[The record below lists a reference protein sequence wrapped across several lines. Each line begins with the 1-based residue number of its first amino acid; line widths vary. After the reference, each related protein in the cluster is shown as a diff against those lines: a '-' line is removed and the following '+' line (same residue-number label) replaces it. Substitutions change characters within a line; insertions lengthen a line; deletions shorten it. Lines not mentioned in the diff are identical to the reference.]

1 MRKSEVQGIAEGNI
15 GGYRL
20 SSKNQN
26 VPIINLCYLF
36 KMTEPNKEIPVDLS
50 PRKYNK
56 KIWKYFFAPPHGH
69 LTRAPFFDS
78 LSPETLPNSLKQK
91 SCAPFTN

>member
-26 VPIINLCYLF
+26 VPIIKL
-36 KMTEPNKEIPVDLS
+36 MLS
-50 PRKYNK
+50 FQND
-56 KIWKYFFAPPHGH
+56 
-69 LTRAPFFDS
+69 RA
-78 LSPETLPNSLKQK
+78 Q
-91 SCAPFTN
+91 